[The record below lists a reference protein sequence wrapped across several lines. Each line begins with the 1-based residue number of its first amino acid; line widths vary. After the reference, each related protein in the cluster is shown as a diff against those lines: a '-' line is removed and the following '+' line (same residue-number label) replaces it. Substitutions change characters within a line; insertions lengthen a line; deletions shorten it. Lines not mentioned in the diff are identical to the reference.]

1 VLAVG
6 LMSGTS
12 MDGVDAALIR
22 TDGEQIVERLA
33 FTGAAYDEAFRTELR
48 AAMATALGLDRPQ
61 PQPLIDAVARDLT
74 LRHAAA
80 VAGVLARAGVSAN
93 DVAAIGFHGQTVA
106 HRPERGWTWQIG
118 DAPLLAQL
126 TGIAV
131 VSDFR
136 SADVAAG
143 GQGAPLAPAYH
154 RALVAPLLAEGPI
167 AVLNLG
173 GVGNIT
179 WFDRDTPSDLWGSFD
194 TGPGNAL
201 IDDWVRAEGGLSH
214 DAGGGIAATGSV
226 HDDVLTSML
235 DLDWFDAPPPKSL
248 DRADFSTGAA
258 RGLSLADGAATLT
271 AFTAA
276 TVAEALRHVPVRPRR
291 LLVTGGGRHNMTLM
305 RMLAERTGV
314 PTLPVETAGWNG
326 DALEAEAFGYLAVRS
341 RRGLALSYP
350 QTTGVRVAQPGG
362 VLTPLPT

>member
-1 VLAVG
+1 
-6 LMSGTS
+6 

-22 TDGEQIVERLA
+22 TDGETIVERLA
-33 FTGAAYDEAFRTELR
+33 FAEASYDEPFRAELR
-48 AAMATALGLDRPQ
+48 AAMSAALQLDRPGSHA
-61 PQPLIDAVARDLT
+61 LIDAVARELT
-74 LRHAAA
+74 LRHAAG
-80 VAGVLARAGVSAN
+80 VASVLDLAGIAASEVS
-93 DVAAIGFHGQTVA
+93 VIGFHGQTVA

-118 DAPLLAQL
+118 DAGLLAQL
-126 TGIAV
+126 TCIAV

-154 RALVAPLLAEGPI
+154 RALIAPLLTGGPV

-179 WFDRDTPSDLWGSFD
+179 WFSGRKDEDWGSFD

-214 DAGGGIAATGSV
+214 DVGGSLAATGSI
-226 HDDVLTSML
+226 HEDVLTNML
-235 DLDWFDAPPPKSL
+235 DLDWFDASPPKSL
-248 DRADFSTGAA
+248 DRADFSTGAV

-276 TVAEALRHVPVRPRR
+276 AVAEALRHVPVRPLR
-291 LLVTGGGRHNMTLM
+291 LLVTGGGRHNVTLM
-305 RMLAERTGV
+305 RMIAERTGS
-314 PTLPVETAGWNG
+314 PALPVEAVGWDG
-326 DALEAEAFGYLAVRS
+326 DALEAEAFGYLATRAM
-341 RRGLALSYP
+341 RGLALSYP
-350 QTTGVRVAQPGG
+350 QTTGVPEAITGG
-362 VLTPLPT
+362 AFTASAR

>member
-1 VLAVG
+1 
-6 LMSGTS
+6 
-12 MDGVDAALIR
+12 MDGIDAALIR
-22 TDGEQIVERLA
+22 SDGANVVERLSFA
-33 FTGAAYDEAFRTELR
+33 GSAYDEPFRAELR
-48 AAMATALGLDRPQ
+48 AAMAASLAHDRPG
-61 PQPLIDAVARDLT
+61 PHPLIDAVARELT

-80 VAGVLARAGVSAN
+80 VTTVLAHAGV
-93 DVAAIGFHGQTVA
+93 AASEIAVVGFHGQTVA

-118 DAPLLAQL
+118 DAALLARL

-143 GQGAPLAPAYH
+143 GQGAPLAPVYH
-154 RALVAPLLAEGPI
+154 RALVAPLLAEGPV

-179 WFDRDTPSDLWGSFD
+179 WFGRRGEDDWGSFD

-201 IDDWVRAEGGLSH
+201 IDDWVRAEGGRSH
-214 DAGGGIAATGSV
+214 DAGGGIAATGEV
-226 HDDVLTSML
+226 HDDVLTNML
-235 DLDWFDAPPPKSL
+235 DLGWFDLAPPKSL
-248 DRADFSTGAA
+248 DRADFSIGAA

-276 TVAEALRHVPVRPRR
+276 TVAEALRHIPVAPRR
-291 LLVTGGGRHNMTLM
+291 LLVTGGGRHNATLM
-305 RMLAERTGV
+305 RMLGQRTGV
-314 PTLPVETAGWNG
+314 PTLPVEAVGWDG

-341 RRGLALSYP
+341 LQGLALSYP
-350 QTTGVRVAQPGG
+350 QTTGVGRATTGG
-362 VLTPLPT
+362 VSTLPPRPGRESRADRR